1 MLLKLSKADV
11 VIGVVI
17 ALSVG
22 MFTVGVCHLIASYIV

>member
-1 MLLKLSKADV
+1 MLLKLSKTDV

-22 MFTVGVCHLIASYIV
+22 MLTVSICQLVVRYIG